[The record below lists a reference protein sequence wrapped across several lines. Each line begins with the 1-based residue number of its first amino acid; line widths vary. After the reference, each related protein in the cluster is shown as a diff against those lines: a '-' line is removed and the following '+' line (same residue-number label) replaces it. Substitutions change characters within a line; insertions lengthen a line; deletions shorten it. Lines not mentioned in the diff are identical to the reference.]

1 MSDKLLKK
9 ICGLFG
15 YRLIDKVFFKNN
27 RLISRYSLLNIK
39 KILSE
44 LFIQNEISSIVQIG
58 ANNGIRFDEL
68 NQFINEYET
77 ECLLVEPIKENFEEL
92 YKKYNNLK
100 FVKLENSAISINNEI
115 SFLYKVD
122 TKKVSY
128 YGDHIPGIT
137 SFNKNHL
144 LKHGVKNRHIIKEKI
159 QTISIKQLFTKH
171 AIKSLDLLYVDT
183 EGYDGKIVLDFL
195 SNIKLRPIIIF
206 EYIHIDNNILNN
218 LLVELKKNNYRVFP
232 LSENIVCFPSTK
244 KISINL

>member
-15 YRLIDKVFFKNN
+15 YRLMDKVFFKNN
-27 RLISRYSLLNIK
+27 RLISRYSLLNTK

-58 ANNGIRFDEL
+58 ANDGVRFDEL
-68 NQFINEYET
+68 NQFINEYKT

-144 LKHGVKNRHIIKEKI
+144 LKHGVKDRHIIKEKI

-171 AIKSLDLLYVDT
+171 EIKNLDLLYVDT
-183 EGYDGKIVLDFL
+183 EGYDGKIILDFL

-218 LLVELKKNNYRVFP
+218 LLVELKKNNYRVFS
-232 LSENIVCFPSTK
+232 LGENIVCFPDTK